1 MLTWIN
7 PPRGSVPGQATSAPC
22 FPFETEGSQFRMLG
36 GTGRMQNRPVIR
48 NGSGLVHKHGYF
60 CREKTG
66 NSVPCHFA
74 TTRSR
79 TAWNCLEL
87 YEREPSMGGSSAVR
101 HRQRGSSSAQCH
113 AVCVTMSLIDWASL
127 TGLSPDSIR

>member
-60 CREKTG
+60 LSGKDWKQCALPFCYYPE
-66 NSVPCHFA
+66 P
-74 TTRSR
+74 
-79 TAWNCLEL
+79 NCLEL
-87 YEREPSMGGSSAVR
+87 LG
-101 HRQRGSSSAQCH
+101 
-113 AVCVTMSLIDWASL
+113 TL
-127 TGLSPDSIR
+127 